1 MRIAAAAAHS
11 FRNEKQL
18 DESPTTA
25 GFNFPSVHLGHAV
38 AALAGPRRVDL
49 TQGPPGAQAGTRP
62 PRLLGSK

>member
-11 FRNEKQL
+11 CRNEKQL
-18 DESPTTA
+18 DENPTTA
-25 GFNFPSVHLGHAV
+25 GFNSQAFTSGMPSAR
-38 AALAGPRRVDL
+38 AGPSRVDL